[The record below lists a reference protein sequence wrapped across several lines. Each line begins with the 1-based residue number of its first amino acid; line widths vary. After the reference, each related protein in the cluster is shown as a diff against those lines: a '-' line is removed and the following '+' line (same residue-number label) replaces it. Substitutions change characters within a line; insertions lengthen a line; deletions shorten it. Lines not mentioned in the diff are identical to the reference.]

1 MSFMDG
7 LFGSQTDYTTHTSAH
22 VRELLEMEKA
32 KYLAAM
38 QAQYHQHPVE
48 ERFNPNKS
56 EAFNAP
62 MSQLVTLWRIKHG
75 DEWVDM
81 QRLRPPSGKDFYTD
95 AFDRLDRANMFEVF
109 GGWYRLK
116 EDV

>member
-38 QAQYHQHPVE
+38 QAQDHHLPV
-48 ERFNPNKS
+48 ERFNPNKN

-81 QRLRPPSGKDFYTD
+81 QRPRPPSGKDFYTD